1 MFSKGDIV
9 RCISTRYKY
18 TSYMR
23 PCTVKGYDYLGKLL
37 VEPFDDD
44 GSVYDVEDK
53 YFEVVPH
60 KYILKE
66 GQEIKV
72 KGIDYKNEVNFVKYL
87 YKGMVKVKVNG
98 CHKAIDI
105 EKVIYEWGFYV

>member
-9 RCISTRYKY
+9 RCISRRYRY

-23 PCTVKGYDYLGKLL
+23 PCTVKGYNYLGKLL

-44 GSVYDVEDK
+44 STFDVEDK
-53 YFEVVPH
+53 YFEIVPPND
-60 KYILKE
+60 ILEK

-72 KGIDYKNEVNFVKYL
+72 KGIDYKNVVNFVKYL
-87 YKGMVKVKVNG
+87 YKGMVQVKVNG
-98 CHKAIDI
+98 WHEDIDI
-105 EKVIYEWGFYV
+105 ERVIYERGFYI

>member
-1 MFSKGDIV
+1 MFNIGDIV
-9 RCISTRYKY
+9 RCISRRYKY

-23 PCTVKGYDYLGKLL
+23 PCTVRGYAYPGKVL
-37 VEPFDDD
+37 VEPFDD
-44 GSVYDVEDK
+44 GSVYGVEDK

-60 KYILKE
+60 IHILKE

-87 YKGMVKVKVNG
+87 DKGMVKVKVNG
-98 CHKAIDI
+98 HHKAIDI
-105 EKVIYEWGFYV
+105 EKVIYERGFYI

>member
-9 RCISTRYKY
+9 RCINRKYRY

-23 PCTVKGYDYLGKLL
+23 PCTVRGYAYPGKVL
-37 VEPFDDD
+37 VEPFDD

-60 KYILKE
+60 IHILEK
-66 GQEIKV
+66 GQEMKV
-72 KGIDYKNEVNFVKYL
+72 RGIDNKNVVNFVKYL
-87 YKGMVKVKVNG
+87 CKGRVRVEVNG
-98 CHKAIDI
+98 LYEDIDI
-105 EKVIYEWGFYV
+105 ERIIYEGWFYI

>member
-9 RCISTRYKY
+9 RCISRRYKY

-23 PCTVKGYDYLGKLL
+23 PCTVKGYNYLGKLL
-37 VEPFDDD
+37 VEPFDD

-60 KYILKE
+60 IHILEE

-72 KGIDYKNEVNFVKYL
+72 KGIDYKNVVNFVKYL
-87 YKGMVKVKVNG
+87 YKGMVQVKVNG
-98 CHKAIDI
+98 WHEDIDI
-105 EKVIYEWGFYV
+105 ERVIYERGFYI